1 MGEPH
6 YDKVSDDVRLQ
17 QLLAA
22 AVESVGGGEGSLLLV
37 NPDGDKLRFV
47 ISHSPVAD
55 KLVGTEQDLTEGI
68 TGLAVALQQ
77 PMIVNDVA
85 SDPRHN
91 SAVDDMTT
99 VQTKSIMVVPLV
111 SPEAEFG
118 ALTAI
123 NSKAATGFSS
133 ADLQSFCEA
142 SEGVLARLVELGFD
156 PEPDEPEADV
166 GDS

>member
-1 MGEPH
+1 MISGYSVETFTPEGRSAIVCHGE
-6 YDKVSDDVRLQ
+6 S
-17 QLLAA
+17 
-22 AVESVGGGEGSLLLV
+22 S
-37 NPDGDKLRFV
+37 
-47 ISHSPVAD
+47 
-55 KLVGTEQDLTEGI
+55 GTAMTMR